1 MKNHK
6 KNRKVPL
13 ALIAVRKGNREAER
27 ELLGDGFHARTRVRK
42 SKKVYSRKAKHRGQD
57 EG

>member
-27 ELLGDGFHARTRVRK
+27 DLLGDGFHSRTHVKK
-42 SKKVYSRKAKHRGQD
+42 SKKVYSRKAKHRGQP
-57 EG
+57 EA

>member
-13 ALIAVRKGNREAER
+13 ALIAVRKGSREAER
-27 ELLGDGFHARTRVRK
+27 ELLGDGFHSRTRVVK
-42 SKKVYSRKAKHRGQD
+42 NKKRYSRKAKHRGQ
-57 EG
+57 EE

>member
-6 KNRKVPL
+6 KKRKVPL

-27 ELLGDGFHARTRVRK
+27 DLLGDGFHARTHVVRN
-42 SKKVYSRKAKHRGQD
+42 KKRYTRKAKHRGR
-57 EG
+57 EE

>member
-6 KNRKVPL
+6 KKRKVPL

-27 ELLGDGFHARTRVRK
+27 ELLGDGFHARTHVAK
-42 SKKVYSRKAKHRGQD
+42 NKKHYSRKAKHRNLP
-57 EG
+57 EE

>member
-27 ELLGDGFHARTRVRK
+27 DLLGDGFHARTHVKK
-42 SKKVYSRKAKHRGQD
+42 SKKVYSRKAKHRGLP
-57 EG
+57 EE